1 MKETSNRKRSIA
13 KALTYRALS
22 VSLTFLISLII
33 TGKLSWA
40 TAIAGAEAVT
50 KIVLYYF
57 HERIWSKVS
66 WGKVKNIKI

>member
-1 MKETSNRKRSIA
+1 MKASKKRSIA
-13 KALTYRALS
+13 KALTYRILS

-40 TAIAGAEAVT
+40 TAIAGTEALT
-50 KIVLYYF
+50 KMVLYYF

-66 WGKVKNIKI
+66 WGQKN